1 MDQLTIKKLKMLK
14 ATHPKTTK
22 SSIQLK
28 VYYGWAKLNKIQ
40 KRKSLVVAFENEG
53 GAGSETSRSGK
64 TLRKAMSICHE
75 RDQTEKEMK
84 DAQGAIRCFTMYNI
98 FMDNKAFKGSL
109 RAALQVNFEADKNH
123 VSEEERNII
132 RKKLEMAFRDSHPN
146 YVEPNTI

>member
-1 MDQLTIKKLKMLK
+1 MDQLTVEKLKRLK
-14 ATHPKTTK
+14 ATHPKTTM
-22 SSIQLK
+22 SSIRLK

-40 KRKSLVVAFENEG
+40 KRESLVVAFENEG

-64 TLRKAMSICHE
+64 TLRKAMSVCYE
-75 RDQTEKEMK
+75 RDQTEKEME

-98 FMDNKAFKGSL
+98 FMDDKAIKGSL

-123 VSEEERNII
+123 ISEEERKTI
-132 RKKLEMAFRDSHPN
+132 KTKLEKSFHDSHPD